1 MQSMALPDSCL
12 PFNFTLSDGK
22 IKVVVLYWR
31 RVFTDSQGGII
42 MSKKLGN
49 LVKEARTA
57 KGMTQAALAD
67 YVGGITSSDVSKI
80 ERGEKEPTQDILK
93 KMAKVLGVTQKSL
106 LDAAT
111 GAKTTTSAKTSG
123 SAKTGAKKKT
133 SSTSSSSKT
142 LTLTATE
149 KKLVELYR
157 KADSSTKKAAMNLL
171 KGEGNALELFGTLLT
186 GKNDVSSMAGDLLGS
201 LLSGKGSGTSKGP
214 VIPEEEGEENSQ
226 DS

>member
-1 MQSMALPDSCL
+1 
-12 PFNFTLSDGK
+12 
-22 IKVVVLYWR
+22 
-31 RVFTDSQGGII
+31 
-42 MSKKLGN
+42 MSKKLGT

-57 KGMTQAALAD
+57 KGLTQAALAD
-67 YVGGITSSDVSKI
+67 KVGGITSSDVGKI

-106 LDAAT
+106 LDAAA
-111 GAKTTTSAKTSG
+111 GAKTSSSAKASG
-123 SAKTGAKKKT
+123 SGKTGAKKT
-133 SSTSSSSKT
+133 SSSASSSKT

-201 LLSGKGSGTSKGP
+201 LLSGKGSGTTRGP
-214 VIPEEEGEENSQ
+214 VHPEESAEEENP
-226 DS
+226 DA

>member
-1 MQSMALPDSCL
+1 M
-12 PFNFTLSDGK
+12 F
-22 IKVVVLYWR
+22 
-31 RVFTDSQGGII
+31 QGGIV

-57 KGMTQAALAD
+57 KGLTQAALAD
-67 YVGGITSSDVSKI
+67 KVGGITSSDVGKI

-106 LDAAT
+106 LDAAQGS
-111 GAKTTTSAKTSG
+111 GAKSSSSAKTSG
-123 SAKTGAKKKT
+123 SGKTAAKKKT
-133 SSTSSSSKT
+133 SSSSSSKT
-142 LTLTATE
+142 LTLTAAE

-201 LLSGKGSGTSKGP
+201 LLSGKGSGTTKGP
-214 VIPEEEGEENSQ
+214 VIPEDGEGQENQ

>member
-1 MQSMALPDSCL
+1 M
-12 PFNFTLSDGK
+12 F
-22 IKVVVLYWR
+22 
-31 RVFTDSQGGII
+31 QGGIV

-57 KGMTQAALAD
+57 KGLTQAALAD
-67 YVGGITSSDVSKI
+67 KVGGITSSDVGKI

-106 LDAAT
+106 LDAAQGS
-111 GAKTTTSAKTSG
+111 GAKSSASAKTSG
-123 SAKTGAKKKT
+123 SGKTAAKKKT
-133 SSTSSSSKT
+133 SSASSSSKT

-201 LLSGKGSGTSKGP
+201 LLSGKGSGTTKGP
-214 VIPEEEGEENSQ
+214 VIPEDGEGQENQ

>member
-1 MQSMALPDSCL
+1 MNVIEFFLHGYYGIL
-12 PFNFTLSDGK
+12 
-22 IKVVVLYWR
+22 R
-31 RVFTDSQGGII
+31 GGII

-57 KGMTQAALAD
+57 KGLTQAALAD
-67 YVGGITSSDVSKI
+67 KVGGITASDVGKI
-80 ERGEKEPTQDILK
+80 ERGEKEPAQDILK
-93 KMAKVLGVTQKSL
+93 KMAKELGVTQKSL
-106 LDAAT
+106 LDAAA
-111 GAKTTTSAKTSG
+111 GAKSSSSSKTSG

-133 SSTSSSSKT
+133 SSASSSSKT
-142 LTLTATE
+142 LTLTTTE

-214 VIPEEEGEENSQ
+214 VIPEEEGGDNSQ
-226 DS
+226 DSQDS